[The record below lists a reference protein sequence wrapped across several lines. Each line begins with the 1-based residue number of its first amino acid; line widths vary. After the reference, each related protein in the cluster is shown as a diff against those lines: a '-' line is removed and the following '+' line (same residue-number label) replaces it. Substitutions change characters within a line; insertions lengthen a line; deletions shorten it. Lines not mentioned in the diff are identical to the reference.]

1 MKDIGRHGKRN
12 SDLKVDDK
20 CIILFVP
27 LWKPLPLLLLYFY
40 YIIIMA
46 KYTVYA
52 KITIPYLIDID
63 AKDVDQAQKI
73 AEEQPFTKWLINPE
87 EAIYHDDY
95 LIEVDSVQ
103 PRREI
108 K

>member
-1 MKDIGRHGKRN
+1 
-12 SDLKVDDK
+12 
-20 CIILFVP
+20 
-27 LWKPLPLLLLYFY
+27 
-40 YIIIMA
+40 MA

-73 AEEQPFTKWLINPE
+73 AEEQPFFKWLINPE
-87 EAIYHDDY
+87 EAIYEDDY
-95 LIEVDSVQ
+95 QIEIASIQ
-103 PRREI
+103 PRREL

>member
-1 MKDIGRHGKRN
+1 M
-12 SDLKVDDK
+12 
-20 CIILFVP
+20 
-27 LWKPLPLLLLYFY
+27 
-40 YIIIMA
+40 

-52 KITIPYLIDID
+52 AITIPYLIDID
-63 AKDVDQAQKI
+63 AADVDEAEKI
-73 AEEQPFTKWLINPE
+73 AEKQPFWKWLINPE

>member
-1 MKDIGRHGKRN
+1 
-12 SDLKVDDK
+12 
-20 CIILFVP
+20 
-27 LWKPLPLLLLYFY
+27 
-40 YIIIMA
+40 MA

-73 AEEQPFTKWLINPE
+73 AEKQPYPFLYK
-87 EAIYHDDY
+87 Y